1 MACVEAARILNAPRV
16 MRESEPRMLS
26 ELLISQRTLL
36 QTFYFSN
43 GGATLSVLWSCYE
56 RGSGI
61 NVHLIATA
69 NGFTEGSLHLVDL
82 LPIEYGWEAVAPES
96 ITKSVQNGGLKFS
109 ARVTRR
115 LAFADLPRI
124 RAFAHKDAPTAT
136 KPGET
141 AETTSLGW
149 AGTRFDRRRLPD
161 KSSLGLFATDVGVLD
176 WCIPILADVDD
187 LFPNRRQLCE
197 ELQRRAPAV
206 VSLTCHP
213 VSDQLIDHDREQA
226 MIYRQCVEELGVGLA
241 KAGFASVEDLY
252 RVYHRY
258 LLGKVGLCHIT
269 LSVAAASQEHAV
281 AIAHSLCARS
291 GGMKTF
297 AVSRPSEG
305 SIVNALWEPLIGEDR
320 KVPVGSE
327 EELQK
332 LLKGEGVEP
341 PDAANREFLQ
351 RLPHMYTLDEAETL
365 FRLPFGSE
373 EGLPGLGTRLFPPF
387 YSSTVRP
394 LMVKEGSHFV
404 EPPTNEVRIGRVEI
418 SPLGGAGSDRDAEAR
433 WHTIK
438 KADLCKHALLV
449 GSTGSG
455 KTVTTTFLVRELLR
469 LNINFLVIEPLKTE
483 YADQLR
489 KVCPRLHR
497 WRFEA
502 AKPKS
507 PFLEPEFLAFDP
519 MRLQDGVTVARH
531 VSYLKSCFE
540 AAFPLEPWMALVLE
554 NGLMTYYTGSP
565 KKGGCGLDLFS
576 RGGTATCRLGDYKF
590 EGRKGK
596 AVYPSFDT
604 FRDFFLYSFLEQELP
619 KGSSSTNDWAE
630 QNRQILRRRIKNLSQ
645 GPLGCAFTRAD
656 ELMRLAGHDS
666 IAYRDPVGGQRL
678 FESPTVVELDAITDT
693 EQKALIMAFLLSF
706 LFEKRQVEDAAERK
720 RGVVSSDPKH
730 VLIIEEAH
738 RLLPNTSATSSRGDR
753 AAGQDA
759 KAKAVDLFVD
769 MLAAIRAWRQGIFI
783 VEQIPTKIVP
793 EAVKNT
799 NLKIMLRTTA
809 AEDRD
814 YLGLAMNFNDEQRL
828 FVSSLRAEETAG
840 IQYLAFEEGVDQ
852 PVLLTLPHPKD
863 RLEGEVNPFD
873 RYFQKTGREA
883 NE

>member
-1 MACVEAARILNAPRV
+1 
-16 MRESEPRMLS
+16 MLG
-26 ELLISQRTLL
+26 ELLLSQRTLL
-36 QTFYFSN
+36 QTLYFSD

-61 NVHLIATA
+61 NVHLLATA
-69 NGFTEGSLHLVDL
+69 EAFTEGSLHLVDL
-82 LPIEYGWEAVAPES
+82 LPSEYGWEAVAPES
-96 ITKSVQNGGLKFS
+96 ITKSAENSGLKFS

-115 LAFADLPRI
+115 LAFANLPHI
-124 RAFAHKDAPTAT
+124 RAFAAREAPAT
-136 KPGET
+136 PTPGERPPS
-141 AETTSLGW
+141 TSQGW
-149 AGTRFDRRRLPD
+149 SRSKYNKRRLPD
-161 KSSLGLFATDVGVLD
+161 RSNLVFFATDVGLTE
-176 WCIPILADVDD
+176 WCIPILAEVAD
-187 LFPNRRQLCE
+187 LYPNRRRLCE

-213 VSDQLIDHDREQA
+213 VSEQLIDHDREQA
-226 MIYRQCVEELGVGLA
+226 VIYRQCLEELGVGLA
-241 KAGFASVEDLY
+241 NAGFASVEDLY

-269 LSVAAASQEHAV
+269 LSVAAASQEHSV
-281 AIAHSLCARS
+281 AIAQSLCARS

-297 AVSRPSEG
+297 TVSRPSEG
-305 SIVNALWEPLIGEDR
+305 GLVSALWESLLGADR

-332 LLKGEGVEP
+332 LLKDEGIEP
-341 PDAANREFLQ
+341 PDQANREFLS
-351 RLPHMYTLDEAETL
+351 RLPHLYTLDEAETL
-365 FRLPFGSE
+365 LRLPFGSE
-373 EGLPGLGTRLFPPF
+373 EGLPGLETHLLPPF

-394 LMVKEGSHFV
+394 LMVKESSGFV
-404 EPPTNEVRIGRVEI
+404 EPPKNEVRIGRVEI
-418 SPLGGAGSDRDAEAR
+418 SPLGGSGSDRDAEAR

-438 KADLCKHALLV
+438 KSDLCKHALLV

-469 LNINFLVIEPLKTE
+469 LNIDFLVIEPVKTE

-489 KVCPRLHR
+489 KVCPSLRR

-502 AKPKS
+502 AKSKS
-507 PFLEPEFLAFDP
+507 PFLEQEFLAFDP

-540 AAFPLEPWMALVLE
+540 AAFPLEPWMALFLE

-565 KKGGCGLDLFS
+565 EKGGCGLDLFS
-576 RGGTATCRLGDYKF
+576 KGGPATHRVGDFKF

-596 AVYPSFDT
+596 AIYPSFDT
-604 FRDFFLYSFLEQELP
+604 FRDFFLYAFLEQELP
-619 KGSSSTNDWAE
+619 KGSGSANDWAE
-630 QNRQILRRRIKNLSQ
+630 QNRQIFRRRFKNLSQ

-656 ELMRLAGHDS
+656 EVMRLAGQEA
-666 IAYRDPVGGQRL
+666 IAFRDPIGGQKL
-678 FESPTVVELDAITDT
+678 FNSPTVVELDAITDT
-693 EQKALIMAFLLSF
+693 EQKALIMAFLLTF

-738 RLLPNTSATSSRGDR
+738 RLLANSSATSSRGDR
-753 AAGQDA
+753 TAGQDA
-759 KAKAVDLFVD
+759 KAKAVGLFVD
-769 MLAAIRAWRQGIFI
+769 MLAEIRAWRQGIFI

-814 YLGLAMNFNDEQRL
+814 YLGSAMNFNDEQKL
-828 FVSSLRAEETAG
+828 FVSGLRAEETAG
-840 IQYLAFEEGVDQ
+840 IQYVAFEEGVDQ

-873 RYFQKTGREA
+873 RYFQKPGRCT